1 MQGTELNATL
11 NIGYFNPITEV
22 EGPGKRFALWV
33 QGCFFRCPDC
43 CNPHLLEFKEN
54 RNVTVQYML
63 DEILKVKDKIEGVT
77 FIGGEPFAQAKS
89 LALLANEVR
98 KHGLSV
104 MIFTGFKLDALKK
117 KNNLNGESD
126 LIENSDIIVDGLFV
140 NKMASRKR
148 RYIGSDN
155 QVIHILSDRYQHLV
169 NNWPVGDDG
178 IEIKLEEDSIMING
192 YPHPDI
198 TEIIKKGLK
207 FL

>member
-1 MQGTELNATL
+1 MLDAHL

-54 RNVTVQYML
+54 KSVTVQQML
-63 DEILKVKDKIEGVT
+63 DEVIKVKDSIEGVT

-89 LALLANEVR
+89 LAILAKEIR
-98 KHGLSV
+98 KLGLSV
-104 MIFTGFKLDALKK
+104 MIFTGFTLDALKRL
-117 KNNLNGESD
+117 KNKNGESD
-126 LIENSDIIVDGLFV
+126 LIENADIIVDGLF
-140 NKMASRKR
+140 KKTQASRKR

-178 IEIKLEEDSIMING
+178 IEIKLEEDSIMIHG
-192 YPHPDI
+192 YPHPEI
-198 TEIIKKGLK
+198 TRIIEKGLK